1 MKKLYFAIVAL
12 LLCAISASA
21 VSIPA
26 GTNLYLKPTGNWIQ
40 NNERYAAYFYGN
52 GDAWVSMAD
61 SDADGIYEAVSPN
74 KAYTN
79 VIFCRMNGATTD
91 NKWDNKWDQTED
103 LTWDGE
109 KSLYTIKSSANG
121 KATGEWSSYT
131 PPVVEVAVPKFSVAT
146 GKFSEP
152 FNLTITAEDGATIY
166 YTLDGN
172 NPTIESNVYSAPIE
186 IAETTTVKAFAQ
198 KEDKASAIV
207 SATYTLA
214 MPIAA
219 ETMLYL
225 KPNANWLSDNAWFAA
240 YFFGNGEAW
249 VKTTDTNSDGVYECE
264 VPTPGNFSNVI
275 FVRMNPA
282 STEAN
287 WDNKWSQTSD
297 LTWNGTDNLYTLYAD
312 SWDSGEWSVY
322 NGTVTPEPEPSF
334 NGGVEIYLEPSA
346 QWLSDNAWFAIYV
359 YGAQGNAWA
368 TMADLDE
375 NGIYEVE
382 IPMGEWEGLIFCR
395 MNPEFTEPGWNNGDE
410 DETGEPKHVW
420 GQTQNLF
427 FDGINNQ
434 FVIRGWNHVSWTEY
448 DESRVY
454 KEIYVNDQIGWDLL
468 SLYGYEVGIENST
481 DLLFYS
487 WPGLTS
493 YRTATYT
500 DPDGTVNTYK
510 VFKMVASSKMYN
522 IIFNNGLEG
531 EDARQF
537 DCSVENITADKYY
550 FFRIW
555 NEGTAE
561 EPNYK
566 SELLTSLMTS
576 VEDVDI
582 EDVNAPVEYFNLQG
596 VRVTNPENGL
606 YIRRQGSKVE
616 KVFLNK

>member
-21 VSIPA
+21 ANITS
-26 GTNLYLKPTGNWIQ
+26 GTKLYLKPNANWKVDGA
-40 NNERYAAYFYGN
+40 RFAAYFF
-52 GDAWVSMAD
+52 GDGEAWASMTTAAGETD
-61 SDADGIYEAVSPN
+61 IYEVIVPGSAKNFS
-74 KAYTN
+74 N
-79 VIFCRMNGATTD
+79 VIFCRMNPGNQTNGWS
-91 NKWDNKWDQTED
+91 NKWNQTGD
-103 LTWDGE
+103 LTYDGTNNLFTITDGSWDAG
-109 KSLYTIKSSANG
+109 T
-121 KATGEWSSYT
+121 WSVYT
-131 PPVVEVAVPKFSVAT
+131 PKVITADVPKFSVT
-146 GKFSEP
+146 SETFSEA
-152 FNLTITAEDGATIY
+152 FELTITAEAGATIY
-166 YTLDGN
+166 YSIDGTD
-172 NPTIESNVYSAPIE
+172 PSLVYSEPIT
-186 IAETTTVKAFAQ
+186 ISETTTVKAYAKVDG
-198 KEDKASAIV
+198 KENSSIV
-207 SATYTLA
+207 SITYTKFYEIPA
-214 MPIAA
+214 GK
-219 ETMLYL
+219 EFYL

-249 VKTTDTNSDGVYECE
+249 VKATDTNSDGVYEYE

-282 STEAN
+282 STETN

-322 NGTVTPEPEPSF
+322 NETVTPEPEPSF

-500 DPDGTVNTYK
+500 DPDGTGNTYK

-531 EDARQF
+531 EDTRQF

-576 VEDVDI
+576 VDDVDI

-596 VRVTNPENGL
+596 VRVANPENGL